1 MKTLYVCFSI
11 IMLLLFSG
19 CASDDELKSLKEEN
33 QRLKEENEQ
42 MKRVYFGEE
51 ITKENHSS
59 SADIEGIPIALG
71 KPFSSQNKAE
81 ITIQKVFFTD
91 DVVPEKKS
99 NFYTHYP
106 AGDGK
111 IYIAAVTTIKNL
123 TSKEIEADKLVDATV
138 IYDGFYNFE
147 CMEILFI
154 KDDFYN
160 SSIFMHIDQ
169 LNPEIMYFIVELPAE
184 AKDNSK
190 SIDLQFKIGNEQFIY
205 HYR

>member
-123 TSKEIEADKLVDATV
+123 TSKEIEADKCSSKIATENICTLIPPLHNV
-138 IYDGFYNFE
+138 
-147 CMEILFI
+147 CLPLLFRH
-154 KDDFYN
+154 F
-160 SSIFMHIDQ
+160 SPCPLSC
-169 LNPEIMYFIVELPAE
+169 LLPRYTA
-184 AKDNSK
+184 
-190 SIDLQFKIGNEQFIY
+190 
-205 HYR
+205 

>member
-81 ITIQKVFFTD
+81 ITIQKGYSYVIIIKEASLELNYESMAYELLYLF
-91 DVVPEKKS
+91 KKV
-99 NFYTHYP
+99 
-106 AGDGK
+106 GK
-111 IYIAAVTTIKNL
+111 
-123 TSKEIEADKLVDATV
+123 
-138 IYDGFYNFE
+138 
-147 CMEILFI
+147 
-154 KDDFYN
+154 
-160 SSIFMHIDQ
+160 
-169 LNPEIMYFIVELPAE
+169 
-184 AKDNSK
+184 
-190 SIDLQFKIGNEQFIY
+190 
-205 HYR
+205 